1 MKQKN
6 LYTPEAFT
14 IGALFFICGLVTWLN
29 ATIIPFL
36 KVACELS
43 NFQSYFV
50 TFAFYLAYAAV
61 ALPSL
66 RLLEKTDTKSGMA
79 MGLMAMSAG
88 ALIFV
93 PAALL
98 RTYPLFLLGLLAS
111 GAGLGLLQAAVSTYI
126 AAPGTDE
133 NAPSGSSVANICSRV
148 AGVAGT
154 LAVGSVLF
162 YKIDSFEASIRI
174 AEGVSRAA
182 ELDTLAHKAV
192 APYLAIALALAAVA
206 FWVKSLPRPTLNAG
220 EKCTEQEKDTPD
232 VDTFR
237 LPRFWLGL
245 LTLFLYVGAEVI
257 GVGSISLYGKA
268 VGMSFEVAKAL
279 PACWL
284 FAALLGCLLGAFVVP
299 RHICMERALAVCAA
313 LGVIFSVAA
322 VNATGWLSVAFV
334 ALLGLSGSLVWPS
347 VFSLSMKKMGK
358 YAKLGA
364 AILATGVAG
373 GALLPLAYGYL
384 ADAAG
389 YRQAYWILAPC
400 YAAILLYAI
409 TNLPSA
415 KKKHQSG
422 IIQNMKE
429 KAYALHR

>member
-1 MKQKN
+1 MKQKKF
-6 LYTPEAFT
+6 YAPET
-14 IGALFFICGLVTWLN
+14 VTVGALFFICGFVAWLN

-66 RLLEKTDTKSGMA
+66 RLLEKTDARSGMA

-111 GAGLGLLQAAVSTYI
+111 GAGLGLLQAAAGPY
-126 AAPGTDE
+126 AAALGAAE
-133 NAPSGSSVANICSRV
+133 SAPSCRSVTNICSRV

-154 LAVGSVLF
+154 LAVGGILF

-174 AEGVSRAA
+174 TEGVSRAA

-192 APYLAIALALAAVA
+192 FPYLTIALMLAAAA
-206 FWVKSLPRPTLNAG
+206 FVVKSLPLPSLSAG
-220 EKCTEQEKDTPD
+220 EKRTEQEKDTPD
-232 VDTFR
+232 VATLR

-245 LTLFLYVGAEVI
+245 PTLFLYVGAEVI
-257 GVGSISLYGKA
+257 SVGSISLYGKA

-299 RHICMERALAVCAA
+299 KYICMERALAACAA

-384 ADAAG
+384 ADAVG
-389 YRQAYWILAPC
+389 YRQAYWILLPC
-400 YAAILLYAI
+400 YAAILLYAAA
-409 TNLPSA
+409 NLPPA
-415 KKKHQSG
+415 KGKNSKV
-422 IIQNMKE
+422 
-429 KAYALHR
+429 A